1 MDPDAFDIRRIEVDG
16 SMSVWV
22 PVTPARKSDT
32 AAPGRDSLAGAGETG
47 GGGDQVSMADEDRP
61 PRSWRVR
68 PAGLALGGLLAFAA
82 LLRIGVAPDGLLAAG
97 VLAVLGVLAVV
108 DLEFRLL
115 PNRIIFPALAGVIA
129 WQVAFLPER
138 LVEAGLAAVGAA
150 AFLLLPSLF
159 RRGAMGMG
167 DVKLAAL
174 LGAVLG
180 APVAIALAVGSL
192 AAWPVALVLVIR
204 RASVRGATIP
214 FGPFLAFG
222 AAVVLLG

>member
-1 MDPDAFDIRRIEVDG
+1 MDPDAFDIQRIDVND
-16 SMSVWV
+16 SVSVWV
-22 PVTPARKSDT
+22 PVTPAAASDQ
-32 AAPGRDSLAGAGETG
+32 DSTVEEVT
-47 GGGDQVSMADEDRP
+47 P
-61 PRSWRVR
+61 PRRWRVR
-68 PAGLALGGLLAFAA
+68 PAGLALGGVLAFIA

-97 VLAVLGVLAVV
+97 VLCVLGVLAVV

-115 PNRIIFPALAGVIA
+115 PNRILFPALAGVIA
-129 WQVAFLPER
+129 WQVAFFPER
-138 LVEAGLAAVGAA
+138 LVEAALAAAGAA
-150 AFLLLPSLF
+150 AFLLVPSLF

-192 AAWPVALVLVIR
+192 AAWPIALVLVIR
-204 RASVRGATIP
+204 GASVRGATIP

>member
-1 MDPDAFDIRRIEVDG
+1 MNPDGFDIQRIDVDG

-22 PVTPARKSDT
+22 PVTPGEAGDPVARAREDATT
-32 AAPGRDSLAGAGETG
+32 AGSAPVPTAGEET
-47 GGGDQVSMADEDRP
+47 P
-61 PRSWRVR
+61 PKRWRVR
-68 PAGLALGGLLAFAA
+68 PAGLALGGVLAFAA
-82 LLRIGVAPDGLLAAG
+82 LLRVGVAPDGLLAAG

-115 PNRIIFPALAGVIA
+115 PNRILFPALAGVIA
-129 WQVAFLPER
+129 WQAAFFPER
-138 LVEAGLAAVGAA
+138 LLEAVLAAVGAA
-150 AFLLLPSLF
+150 TFLLLPSLF

-204 RASVRGATIP
+204 GASVRGATIP